1 MADEIKR
8 VYTLDIKGAE
18 SMDALKKSVTEL
30 NAQLAELDKT
40 SKEYL
45 DTLTKLEEAQKALS
59 SAMGGEI
66 AQAAKDISQ
75 GFDSVKS
82 SVSGL
87 SDTFNPENMGATTVK
102 ELRAEIASLKDAL
115 VQLSPDTDQ
124 YRAVVSQLVQDQTK
138 LKEVMNAG
146 KQEIT
151 SAAGSYNALAAEM
164 SALKQAW
171 KSTTDEAER
180 NTIGQR
186 INEIN
191 TQLKEMDASIGNNQR
206 KVGSYVDAIK
216 EAGVGF
222 QSLRSE
228 LKDLKEAMQQLDPA
242 SDAYAEAFSRAAQIT
257 HDLAEQQEMLK
268 YSSPDVGDQL
278 SNIRGIATNL
288 AAGYG
293 ALNAA
298 MGLFGEENED
308 VKEAMLKVQQVM
320 ALIQGM
326 QGMDGLIKRTQGL
339 STAMQAWTKTQQA
352 AAAAT
357 KAQAVASAQ
366 DATAKGAEA
375 AATAGAVAPQM
386 ALNAAMAANPIGVIL
401 TAIGALIAIFM
412 VFKEK
417 IKELIGGNEQM
428 SKAFEKV
435 KAVLAGV
442 GNVIKKSVI
451 NPIKMAIIPIKTL
464 GKVMVD
470 VFKGDWSAIGDD
482 IKAGAEEMKDTVVD
496 SINVIGQFKEGYDKK
511 TAEQNEARRKAEA
524 AAREKDLDDQIKDN
538 EARYGSDWKYTED
551 AKKLY
556 DEMFASRMAQY
567 AEDSEEYKEAQRDKM
582 SYDREYEKKKT
593 EEAEKAEKERQAA
606 AKKAAE
612 EYKKEREKELKD
624 FQSAFNKYIPS
635 GVTIQFNIEE
645 SRKKWK
651 KGLDEFKAYVKKE
664 YKGIVSDTDKL
675 ASEMWK
681 AFKAD
686 EGKEMT
692 KGPMLEYQKSL
703 KEMADSAGKILNDMQ
718 AKSARKAFEGL
729 IPKDEALDAW
739 DAMYELMSND
749 LTKTVEM
756 TAKAAK
762 DVKNIYEEQFA
773 YITDEKERQNA
784 VNKALLDDPFYKQ
797 LLEKQE
803 ALIKERTKLEL
814 DNLKTKSDIM
824 KQDYDLQ
831 VKGIDDL
838 YTANSRFYERM
849 AALEESKVGF
859 GTWRTEAMIEAE
871 LEEQLY
877 NERMAQLESLK
888 TMYEQMVNDQTLS
901 AEERLA
907 AQKELSETIMAM
919 EDAELAHTISVSN
932 RKKEAVKAWMDGVK
946 SAADGIGNILGTVA
960 QAWEDNINQEV
971 EAGKISQEEG
981 EKKFENVKKVQKAQA
996 LINAFGSAVGAYN
1009 SMASIPYVGPILGAV
1024 AAAAALAAGMVQYK
1038 AIDSTT
1044 LNGGAASAPSAGA
1057 SNAMVLPSVM
1067 AEEPTYTQNIT
1078 GQQDIDELKSAF
1090 SNQRVYVVES
1100 DIQNATDKSNKRKTE
1115 VTW

>member
-412 VFKEK
+412 IFKEK
-417 IKELIGGNEQM
+417 IKELIE
-428 SKAFEKV
+428 
-435 KAVLAGV
+435 
-442 GNVIKKSVI
+442 
-451 NPIKMAIIPIKTL
+451 L
-464 GKVMVD
+464 G
-470 VFKGDWSAIGDD
+470 S
-482 IKAGAEEMKDTVVD
+482 
-496 SINVIGQFKEGYDKK
+496 
-511 TAEQNEARRKAEA
+511 
-524 AAREKDLDDQIKDN
+524 
-538 EARYGSDWKYTED
+538 
-551 AKKLY
+551 
-556 DEMFASRMAQY
+556 
-567 AEDSEEYKEAQRDKM
+567 
-582 SYDREYEKKKT
+582 
-593 EEAEKAEKERQAA
+593 
-606 AKKAAE
+606 
-612 EYKKEREKELKD
+612 
-624 FQSAFNKYIPS
+624 
-635 GVTIQFNIEE
+635 
-645 SRKKWK
+645 
-651 KGLDEFKAYVKKE
+651 
-664 YKGIVSDTDKL
+664 
-675 ASEMWK
+675 
-681 AFKAD
+681 
-686 EGKEMT
+686 
-692 KGPMLEYQKSL
+692 
-703 KEMADSAGKILNDMQ
+703 
-718 AKSARKAFEGL
+718 
-729 IPKDEALDAW
+729 
-739 DAMYELMSND
+739 
-749 LTKTVEM
+749 
-756 TAKAAK
+756 
-762 DVKNIYEEQFA
+762 
-773 YITDEKERQNA
+773 
-784 VNKALLDDPFYKQ
+784 
-797 LLEKQE
+797 
-803 ALIKERTKLEL
+803 
-814 DNLKTKSDIM
+814 
-824 KQDYDLQ
+824 
-831 VKGIDDL
+831 
-838 YTANSRFYERM
+838 
-849 AALEESKVGF
+849 
-859 GTWRTEAMIEAE
+859 
-871 LEEQLY
+871 
-877 NERMAQLESLK
+877 
-888 TMYEQMVNDQTLS
+888 
-901 AEERLA
+901 
-907 AQKELSETIMAM
+907 
-919 EDAELAHTISVSN
+919 
-932 RKKEAVKAWMDGVK
+932 
-946 SAADGIGNILGTVA
+946 
-960 QAWEDNINQEV
+960 
-971 EAGKISQEEG
+971 
-981 EKKFENVKKVQKAQA
+981 
-996 LINAFGSAVGAYN
+996 
-1009 SMASIPYVGPILGAV
+1009 
-1024 AAAAALAAGMVQYK
+1024 
-1038 AIDSTT
+1038 
-1044 LNGGAASAPSAGA
+1044 
-1057 SNAMVLPSVM
+1057 
-1067 AEEPTYTQNIT
+1067 
-1078 GQQDIDELKSAF
+1078 
-1090 SNQRVYVVES
+1090 
-1100 DIQNATDKSNKRKTE
+1100 
-1115 VTW
+1115 